1 MTRRGLV
8 LLLLLLSRARSK
20 VLLKERLR
28 RASNIKAI
36 ESSVRT
42 A

>member
-8 LLLLLLSRARSK
+8 LLLLLLSRARRSK

-28 RASNIKAI
+28 RASNIKANL
-36 ESSVRT
+36 
-42 A
+42 